1 MSQADSLAASF
12 SHGVAPTAVDAAP
25 VARRF
30 AFSRSDARWDLL
42 LVCLAGYT
50 LVAVGRVHQLFPVI
64 DTVRPVIATGL
75 LSIVLYVSDERA
87 DRRLRWATGGTSTWL
102 IALLV
107 WSVLSIPM
115 ALIDGIAFDMVFKSF
130 IKTVV
135 MFFVVVGAIR
145 GVRDIERLAGAY
157 LIGCTA
163 YAVVVLARFDAL
175 EGKDWRL
182 GDLYYYDANDF
193 ATFAVT
199 AMPLAL
205 YFAQRARRL
214 WWRVLSLVALAVL
227 GIAFVYSGS
236 RGGFLA
242 LLATGLFVAVRY
254 RSIAFGRRMTAMAVV
269 GAVLIGAAS
278 DRYWQQMGTIL
289 TDTDYNQTAESG
301 RLQIWSR
308 GVGYMLT
315 HPVFGVGAANF
326 EPAEGILSPFANR
339 QQWGVGVKWN
349 APHNSFLQIGA
360 ELGIPGLII
369 FVAMI
374 GSALLALHRLE
385 RRSRRRSL
393 PPAVPPQLVQALMAS
408 LIGFVVGAFFLSL
421 AYSELLYMLL
431 ALAVGARKV
440 ARIRRPVPVSASPVA
455 A

>member
-1 MSQADSLAASF
+1 MSQADSLTF
-12 SHGVAPTAVDAAP
+12 PHGPTAVNDAP
-25 VARRF
+25 VPRRF

-64 DTVRPVIATGL
+64 DAVRPVIVTGL
-75 LSIVLYVSDERA
+75 LSIVLYLSDERA
-87 DRRLRWATGGTSTWL
+87 DRRLRWVTGGTSTWL
-102 IALLV
+102 IALLI

-115 ALIDGIAFDMVFKSF
+115 ALVDGIAFDMVFKSF

-145 GVRDIERLAGAY
+145 GARDIERLAGAY
-157 LIGCTA
+157 LIGCSL
-163 YAVVVLARFDAL
+163 YALVVLARFDAL

-205 YFAQRARRL
+205 YFAHRGRQLPVRL
-214 WWRVLSLVALAVL
+214 LSLVALAVL

-242 LLATGLFVAVRY
+242 LLATGLFVAFRY
-254 RSIAFGRRMTAMAVV
+254 RSIAFSRRMTAMAVV
-269 GAVLIGAAS
+269 GVVLLGAAS

-289 TDTDYNQTAESG
+289 TDTDYNQTAEGG
-301 RLQIWSR
+301 RLQIWTR
-308 GVGYMLT
+308 GVGYMMT
-315 HPVFGVGAANF
+315 HPLFGVGAANF
-326 EPAEGILSPFANR
+326 EPAEGMLSPYANR

-360 ELGIPGLII
+360 ELGIPGLIVFI
-369 FVAMI
+369 AMI

-385 RRSRRRSL
+385 RSSRRRSVPL
-393 PPAVPPQLVQALMAS
+393 AVPPQLVQALMAS

-431 ALAVGARKV
+431 ALAVGAHKV
-440 ARIRRPVPVSASPVA
+440 ARIRRPIPLPAPTVA
-455 A
+455 T